1 MTDLETTLAAYDSPG
16 TANAQGGIP
25 PGGAAGPEREFTV
38 RARTQRQ
45 IVVRRFLHH
54 RLAVV
59 SLVVFVL
66 LIAAALFGG
75 HLWHYTYRQETPD
88 NSVRPTWWPY
98 FGGHWHWG
106 QLTHWKHPMGTNEL
120 GVDTFAQVLR
130 GAQKSVFIALSVAF
144 LSTVVGTVLGA
155 ISGYYRGFVDTA
167 IMRLTDL
174 FLVFPLVAI
183 AGAVGYRFTASGPNG
198 WVYLALILGLLSWP
212 QICRVVRGVFL
223 SLREKEFV
231 DAARAL
237 GARDR
242 RIIFRH
248 LLPSV
253 VGPVIVNATLTVAA
267 AILTE
272 TVLSY
277 VGLGIQPPDTSLGL
291 LIQLGD
297 QASTDRPWLFY
308 FPGLFII
315 VICLTVNFIG
325 DGLRDAFDPGQTRV
339 RA

>member
-1 MTDLETTLAAYDSPG
+1 MSDLETKLAEYDQQAVALQS
-16 TANAQGGIP
+16 GIP
-25 PGGAAGPEREFTV
+25 SGGPRGPEREFTV

-59 SLVVFVL
+59 SLLIFALVFFGA
-66 LIAAALFGG
+66 IFGG
-75 HLWHYTYRQETPD
+75 HIWHYTYRQETPD

-98 FGGHWHWG
+98 FGGHWHWS
-106 QLTHWKHPMGTNEL
+106 QLTKWKHPMGTNEL
-120 GVDTFAQVLR
+120 GVDSFAQVLR
-130 GAQKSVFIALSVAF
+130 GAQKSVFIAVSVA
-144 LSTVVGTVLGA
+144 LVSTVLGTVLGA
-155 ISGYYRGFVDTA
+155 ISGYYRGVVDTI

-174 FLVFPLVAI
+174 FLVFPLVAV
-183 AGAVGYRFTASGPNG
+183 AGAIGYHFAAGGPNG
-198 WVYLALILGLLSWP
+198 WVYLAVILGLLLWP

-248 LLPSV
+248 LMPSV
-253 VGPVIVNATLTVAA
+253 VGPVIVNATLTVAT

-272 TVLSY
+272 TVLSFI
-277 VGLGIQPPDTSLGL
+277 GLGVQPPDTSLGL
-291 LIQLGD
+291 LINLGN
-297 QASTDRPWLFY
+297 QASQDRPWLFY
-308 FPGLFII
+308 FPGLVII